1 MAAAIP
7 TKKTMRSAYRPVGTS
22 RRTVRMGPRYWAGP
36 PSQLWIGAVDAICRD
51 RQVPAWAG
59 NVEPAGPEITV
70 CMTRR
75 QGHAICIS
83 FGRRPGSR
91 VTLTPSIPASIVDG
105 RARSDPGLDPCP
117 PTAGRLAVPPEDRAT
132 GDEQDRATP
141 SRPGYSGLAC
151 GPGATH
157 PTSGTGEATAAP
169 PVPPTATLD
178 NR

>member
-1 MAAAIP
+1 MATRYAY
-7 TKKTMRSAYRPVGTS
+7 RSAGGGLSGDYLTRS
-22 RRTVRMGPRYWAGP
+22 
-36 PSQLWIGAVDAICRD
+36 
-51 RQVPAWAG
+51 VP
-59 NVEPAGPEITV
+59 
-70 CMTRR
+70 
-75 QGHAICIS
+75 
-83 FGRRPGSR
+83 
-91 VTLTPSIPASIVDG
+91 TLTPSIPASIVNE
-105 RARSDPGLDPCP
+105 RARSDPGLDSCP

-157 PTSGTGEATAAP
+157 PTSGTGEATAAS